1 MARSNNKLGLSR
13 HNVEPPIM
21 SLQRINMKPNDFILE
36 WEPKPFD
43 IIIIRISWRGG
54 KNATKYF

>member
-1 MARSNNKLGLSR
+1 MARSNNKLRLSR
-13 HNVEPPIM
+13 HNVKPLIM

-36 WEPKPFD
+36 WEPKQFY